1 MQLHITS
8 FISYE
13 VDVDEHE
20 KRDKKLVL
28 IRSHATEYFKVGLMY
43 SYFACNNKIL
53 WFLNETKCIN
63 RVLRMKIGRYC
74 KLCKLFEI
82 KFIPGM
88 LSDIFCGYH

>member
-43 SYFACNNKIL
+43 SYFACKIKYSWYPNK
-53 WFLNETKCIN
+53 TKCVE
-63 RVLRMKIGRYC
+63 R
-74 KLCKLFEI
+74 
-82 KFIPGM
+82 
-88 LSDIFCGYH
+88 